1 MMDEERKKDG
11 GDRDKG
17 WEGVKLS
24 SLTNVEKKAP
34 AIFYLQQ
41 APQLGF
47 AGSNSHVFK

>member
-1 MMDEERKKDG
+1 MDEERKKDG

-24 SLTNVEKKAP
+24 SLTNVEKKVP

-41 APQLGF
+41 AAQLGF